1 MPRSEVGELESL
13 KLRISMDLVM
23 FYIAVAILGFQLI
36 AAAIVF
42 PSMARRF
49 LPRFLYNLVSEISF
63 FHASSCFLFDV
74 AGTGNMS
81 SAMRAGHLKGL
92 W

>member
-13 KLRISMDLVM
+13 KLRMSMDLVM

-42 PSMARRF
+42 PSMARHF

-63 FHASSCFLFDV
+63 FHASSVVFDV

-81 SAMRAGHLKGL
+81 SAMPAGHLKGL